1 MKGLTVN
8 ERFQVHGF
16 RQARVQ
22 STWRCKKIGRA
33 AEHVTAEHERVTDK
47 VRGQRNRVAKAS
59 RSDIRSGISSQPK
72 YSVSTIAGPLRNTLK
87 PYLFQPKR
95 VLQATLI
102 GTAQH
107 LRGIESAN

>member
-8 ERFQVHGF
+8 ERFQVYGF
-16 RQARVQ
+16 HQARVQ
-22 STWRCKKIGRA
+22 SSWRCKEIGRP
-33 AEHVTAEHERVTDK
+33 AEQVTAEHERVTGK
-47 VRGQRNRVAKAS
+47 VRGQGNRVAKAS
-59 RSDIRSGISSQPK
+59 RSNIRSGISSQPK
-72 YSVSTIAGPLRNTLK
+72 YSVSTIARSLRNTLK

-95 VLQATLI
+95 ILQAALI